1 MKGFA
6 AGQRYI
12 TSFSP
17 IIVVFQLSDL
27 RPSRGVKPRQRL
39 QLIHGVREPILAELL
54 ASYAVTELWSSLRGV
69 AVTLLEPLKHSVE
82 YLIHGVPRTTPV
94 RSSFE
99 MQLVHSIAIVG
110 SLAILTVGRRQHTSP
125 ETLKKKERNEDEE
138 RESWDAMFAHSPASS
153 SLEIGACS
161 VAASP
166 VNSSSPIP
174 AEWPFKN
181 SD

>member
-1 MKGFA
+1 M
-6 AGQRYI
+6 
-12 TSFSP
+12 
-17 IIVVFQLSDL
+17 
-27 RPSRGVKPRQRL
+27 
-39 QLIHGVREPILAELL
+39 
-54 ASYAVTELWSSLRGV
+54 
-69 AVTLLEPLKHSVE
+69 TLLEPLKHSVE

-153 SLEIGACS
+153 SLEIGVCS

-166 VNSSSPIP
+166 VNASSPIP